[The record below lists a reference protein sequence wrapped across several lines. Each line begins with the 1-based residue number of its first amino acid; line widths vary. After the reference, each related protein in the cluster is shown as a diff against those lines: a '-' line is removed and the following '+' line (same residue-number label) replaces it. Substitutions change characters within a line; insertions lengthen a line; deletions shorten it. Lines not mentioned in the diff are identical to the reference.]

1 MTYKHLLLL
10 TTLWSGALTVAAQ
23 SGSIVG
29 TWALTAA
36 EKLLLDGTRT
46 SDFGDNPHG
55 LVIFTADGH
64 YSVEIYRADRAK
76 FSSDDRA
83 KVSTEQYKDA
93 ALSMSVHFGRYT
105 VDPAKHTISF
115 QIDRA
120 SWPNWDD
127 TVQVRTY
134 ELKGEE
140 LSWKVARRPDGSI
153 PITVLR
159 RVSAGDQP
167 KLTCPTPFEEHSKE
181 GKTRAPDY

>member
-1 MTYKHLLLL
+1 VAVAKRAMEARITKELRIKCKHLLLL
-10 TTLWSGALTVAAQ
+10 TVLWSGVLTAAAQ

-29 TWALTAA
+29 TWTLTAA
-36 EKLLLDGTRT
+36 DKLLPDGTRT

-83 KVSTEQYKDA
+83 KVSTEEYKNA

-134 ELKGEE
+134 ELKGDE
-140 LSWKVARRPDGSI
+140 LSWKVAPRPDGSI

-159 RVSAGDQP
+159 RVAAGN
-167 KLTCPTPFEEHSKE
+167 
-181 GKTRAPDY
+181 

>member
-1 MTYKHLLLL
+1 
-10 TTLWSGALTVAAQ
+10 
-23 SGSIVG
+23 
-29 TWALTAA
+29 
-36 EKLLLDGTRT
+36 
-46 SDFGDNPHG
+46 
-55 LVIFTADGH
+55 
-64 YSVEIYRADRAK
+64 
-76 FSSDDRA
+76 
-83 KVSTEQYKDA
+83 
-93 ALSMSVHFGRYT
+93 MSVHFGRYT

-134 ELKGEE
+134 ELKRDE

-167 KLTCPTPFEEHSKE
+167 KLTCPTTFEEHSKE
-181 GKTRAPDY
+181 GKTRDPDY

>member
-1 MTYKHLLLL
+1 MVHALLSLVTTRTGSSSSL
-10 TTLWSGALTVAAQ
+10 PTATTLLRFIAQ
-23 SGSIVG
+23 
-29 TWALTAA
+29 TAQ
-36 EKLLLDGTRT
+36 
-46 SDFGDNPHG
+46 
-55 LVIFTADGH
+55 
-64 YSVEIYRADRAK
+64 K

-83 KVSTEQYKDA
+83 KGSAEEFRDA
-93 ALSMSVHFGRYT
+93 SLSMSVHFGHYT

-127 TVQVRTY
+127 TVQVRRY
-134 ELKGEE
+134 ELKGDE

-167 KLTCPTPFEEHSKE
+167 KLTCSTSSEKHSKE
-181 GKTRAPDY
+181 GKTRDPDY

>member
-1 MTYKHLLLL
+1 MKYKHLLRR
-10 TTLWSGALTVAAQ
+10 TILWSGALTAVAQ

-36 EKLLLDGTRT
+36 DKLLPDGTRS

-55 LVIFTADGH
+55 LVIFIADGH
-64 YSVEIYRADRAK
+64 YSVEIFRADRAK
-76 FSSDDRA
+76 FSSHDRA
-83 KVSTEQYKDA
+83 KVSAKEYKDA

-105 VDPAKHTISF
+105 IDPAKHTISF

-120 SWPNWDD
+120 SWPNWDE
-127 TVQVRTY
+127 TVQLHSY

-140 LSWKVARRPDGSI
+140 LSWKVAGRPDGSI

-167 KLTCPTPFEEHSKE
+167 RLTCPTTFEEHSKE
-181 GKTRAPDY
+181 GKARASDL